1 MNEMLEAPVIGITIS
16 VDHGQR
22 IRPGH
27 DYLYV
32 KRAYTQAVSRAGGHP
47 ILISPDLD
55 VDAVNRICDGVII
68 SGGDDIPPELYGEQA
83 DSVILAESVERIEWE
98 RRVLDLC
105 SRIEK
110 PVFGVCYGMQ
120 LINVHFGGSLHQDV
134 ASATDCALDHG
145 GRGKVM
151 HHALKIKE
159 GSFLFPLFG
168 GETEVCS
175 THCQAVK
182 RVAPDFS
189 VAAVSEDGFIEA
201 IERGN
206 TIAVEWHP
214 ESDRTGELLYSLFIE
229 RARQSKSR

>member
-1 MNEMLEAPVIGITIS
+1 MLEAPIIGITVS
-16 VDHGQR
+16 LDHGKL
-22 IRPGH
+22 IRPGR
-27 DYLYV
+27 DYLYI
-32 KRAYTQAVSRAGGHP
+32 KRAYAKAVSLAGGHP
-47 ILISPDLD
+47 ILISPDL
-55 VDAVNRICDGVII
+55 AVEAAARLCDGIII

-83 DSVILAESVERIEWE
+83 EAMILAESLERIEWE
-98 RRVLDLC
+98 RQLLDLC

-120 LINVHFGGSLHQDV
+120 LINVHFGGSLHQDM
-134 ASATDCALDHG
+134 ASTENCALDHG
-145 GRGKVM
+145 GRGKVT

-182 RVAPDFS
+182 SVAQDFR

-206 TIAVEWHP
+206 TFAVEWHP
-214 ESDRTGELLYSLFIE
+214 ESDRTGESIYSLFVE
-229 RARQSKSR
+229 RARQNKSR

>member
-1 MNEMLEAPVIGITIS
+1 MRKAPVIGITVS
-16 VDHGQR
+16 LDHGQR

-32 KRAYTQAVSRAGGHP
+32 KKAYAEAVSRAGGHP

-55 VDAVNRICDGVII
+55 VAAVDRICDGVII
-68 SGGDDIPPELYGEQA
+68 SGGDDIPPELYGERA
-83 DSVILAESVERIEWE
+83 ESMILAESRERIDWE

-110 PVFGVCYGMQ
+110 PVFGICYGMQ

-134 ASATDCALDHG
+134 ASLEDCRLDHG
-145 GRGKVM
+145 GRGKVTR
-151 HHALKIKE
+151 HLLKIRE
-159 GSFLFPLFG
+159 GSFLFTLLG
-168 GETEVCS
+168 GEAEVCS

-182 RVAPDFS
+182 RVAPDFTI
-189 VAAVSEDGFIEA
+189 AAVSEDGCVEA
-201 IERGN
+201 IERDSM
-206 TIAVEWHP
+206 IAVEWHP

-229 RARQSKSR
+229 RARQSKN